1 MITNLRAFQEVLK
14 RNNLPTPDTY
24 LGISELIR
32 SLYRPDVSPNPERI
46 REVLEELTWPVTVP
60 AGNPITFK
68 SCSEVLASEA
78 LVTFAP
84 KQSGSGDPSP
94 DNVRPISGWDSVKFT
109 RTGKNVLN
117 GSVLAENTVEN
128 AGGTIDTVNKTVT
141 FAANAGSGLSLFDDY
156 DFPFKENTVYTFMLM
171 VSKPSG
177 NERSN
182 LRIEYTDGTI
192 GNVSDF
198 NSTSKEYKIFTTQSN
213 KTIKAL
219 ETRNQSGTTMF
230 YYDEC
235 AIIEGVHT
243 VEDFEAYN
251 GQTHTATFDST
262 VYGCSYD
269 FVSGEGKSEWG
280 YIAEYDGETINEP
293 WISSIDVYTPGTTPS
308 TGAEVVYK
316 LETPTEI
323 TLTPEEIELLRGINN
338 IWTDGDNVT
347 VKFQILK

>member
-1 MITNLRAFQEVLK
+1 MITNIRAFQEVLK

-84 KQSGSGDPSP
+84 KQSGTGDPSP
-94 DNVRPISGWDSVKFT
+94 ENIRPISGWDNLHLYNSGKNLFDEDTVLSDIKQSDGSFRLTTGSRTIWTNTGLSQVYCKYSVKQDTEGYGLRLRFEYEDGT
-109 RTGKNVLN
+109 TDNINLSNSTSYVTGGAWSNPNKILSSVSMRVSNSISGNVKDIII
-117 GSVLAENTVEN
+117 S
-128 AGGTIDTVNKTVT
+128 TIESDYIPFVSSTTHTVT
-141 FAANAGSGLSLFDDY
+141 F
-156 DFPFKENTVYTFMLM
+156 
-171 VSKPSG
+171 PS
-177 NERSN
+177 
-182 LRIEYTDGTI
+182 TI
-192 GNVSDF
+192 MG
-198 NSTSKEYKIFTTQSN
+198 
-213 KTIKAL
+213 
-219 ETRNQSGTTMF
+219 G
-230 YYDEC
+230 
-235 AIIEGVHT
+235 
-243 VEDFEAYN
+243 
-251 GQTHTATFDST
+251 
-262 VYGCSYD
+262 SYD
-269 FVSGEGKSEWG
+269 FVSGKGKSEWG

-316 LETPTEI
+316 LETPAEI
-323 TLTPEEIELLRGINN
+323 ILTPEEIELLRGINN

>member
-1 MITNLRAFQEVLK
+1 MITNIRAFQEVLK

-46 REVLEELTWPVTVP
+46 REVIEALTWPVTVP

-78 LVTFAP
+78 LVTFSP
-84 KQSGSGDPSP
+84 KQSGTGDPSP
-94 DNVRPISGWDSVKFT
+94 TNIRPISGWDSVT
-109 RTGKNVLN
+109 LLNTGVNQWNEVWELGVYDTSTGEKV
-117 GSVLAENTVEN
+117 SSTVRIRSKDYIPV
-128 AGGTIDTVNKTVT
+128 AGGATYYFFVGVIMNIRVLYYDVNK
-141 FAANAGSGLSLFDDY
+141 
-156 DFPFKENTVYTFMLM
+156 DFISSPPGFNNT
-171 VSKPSG
+171 
-177 NERSN
+177 
-182 LRIEYTDGTI
+182 
-192 GNVSDF
+192 
-198 NSTSKEYKIFTTQSN
+198 IFTVPSN
-213 KTIKAL
+213 AKYMT
-219 ETRNQSGTTMF
+219 F
-230 YYDEC
+230 Y
-235 AIIEGVHT
+235 IGEGYGVTYNNDISINYPSTDTEYH
-243 VEDFEAYN
+243 AYT
-251 GQTHTATFDST
+251 GETHTATFPST
-262 VYGCSYD
+262 IMGGSYD
-269 FVSGEGKSEWG
+269 FVSGKGKSEWG

-338 IWTDGDNVT
+338 IRTDGDNVT